1 MDKQTLLDR
10 ISKKEQQIEKLN
22 KKIKKLENQCTEEEI
37 SIADSFRDNYSKFA
51 TYCRQYN
58 LGTSFTPMSEL
69 RSAYSDLDEATTTL
83 NKYKNQLNNIIDKES
98 TEKVE
103 IFVEFLNRYKTEII
117 KYVEKN
123 IDLVT
128 KYYRLNNEYCEF
140 YNSRNSIIR
149 SGEMTED
156 EWKTELKRKK
166 IKEED
171 LQDSI
176 NPLLFE
182 VYDNRQDN
190 KINYEELNE
199 ILDKEIEAKYWN
211 MVERVTKVTGEIID
225 ASDLSIGGD
234 GNINGIIIGKEG
246 KAKLETILAGGYNQN
261 IIVNTR
267 RGQVL
272 HYRLIVNKIK

>member
-1 MDKQTLLDR
+1 MAKQTLLDR

-51 TYCRQYN
+51 TYCRQVN

-83 NKYKNQLNNIIDKES
+83 NKYKNQLNIIIDKES

-103 IFVEFLNRYKTEII
+103 IFVEFLNRYKTEVI

-128 KYYRLNNEYCEF
+128 EYYRLNNEYCEF
-140 YNSRNSIIR
+140 YNNRNSIIR

-261 IIVNTR
+261 IIVNVR

>member
-22 KKIKKLENQCTEEEI
+22 RKIKKWENQCTDEEI
-37 SIADSFRDNYSKFA
+37 SIADSFRENYSKFA
-51 TYCRQYN
+51 AYCRQYN

-83 NKYKNQLNNIIDKES
+83 NKYKNQLNIIIDKES

-103 IFVEFLNRYKTEII
+103 IFVEFLNRYKTEVI

-123 IDLVT
+123 IDLIT
-128 KYYRLNNEYCEF
+128 EYYRLNSEYCEF
-140 YNSRNSIIR
+140 YNNRNFTIR

>member
-1 MDKQTLLDR
+1 MDKQILLDR

-51 TYCRQYN
+51 TYCRQVN

-83 NKYKNQLNNIIDKES
+83 NKYKNQLNIIIDKES

-103 IFVEFLNRYKTEII
+103 IFVEFLNRYKTEVI

-128 KYYRLNNEYCEF
+128 EYYRLNNEYCEF
-140 YNSRNSIIR
+140 YNNRNSIIR

-211 MVERVTKVTGEIID
+211 MVEKVTKVTGEIID

-261 IIVNTR
+261 IIVNVR

>member
-51 TYCRQYN
+51 AYCKQYN

-69 RSAYSDLDEATTTL
+69 RNAYSDLDEATTTL
-83 NKYKNQLNNIIDKES
+83 NKYKNQLNIIIDKES

-103 IFVEFLNRYKTEII
+103 IFVEFLNRYKTEVI

-128 KYYRLNNEYCEF
+128 EYYRLNNEYCEF
-140 YNSRNSIIR
+140 YNNRNFIIR

-190 KINYEELNE
+190 KINYEKLNE

>member
-1 MDKQTLLDR
+1 
-10 ISKKEQQIEKLN
+10 
-22 KKIKKLENQCTEEEI
+22 
-37 SIADSFRDNYSKFA
+37 
-51 TYCRQYN
+51 
-58 LGTSFTPMSEL
+58 
-69 RSAYSDLDEATTTL
+69 
-83 NKYKNQLNNIIDKES
+83 
-98 TEKVE
+98 
-103 IFVEFLNRYKTEII
+103 
-117 KYVEKN
+117 
-123 IDLVT
+123 
-128 KYYRLNNEYCEF
+128 
-140 YNSRNSIIR
+140 
-149 SGEMTED
+149 MTED

-246 KAKLETILAGGYNQN
+246 NAKLETILAGGYNQN
-261 IIVNTR
+261 IIVNVR
-267 RGQVL
+267 RGQIL

>member
-1 MDKQTLLDR
+1 
-10 ISKKEQQIEKLN
+10 
-22 KKIKKLENQCTEEEI
+22 
-37 SIADSFRDNYSKFA
+37 
-51 TYCRQYN
+51 
-58 LGTSFTPMSEL
+58 
-69 RSAYSDLDEATTTL
+69 
-83 NKYKNQLNNIIDKES
+83 
-98 TEKVE
+98 
-103 IFVEFLNRYKTEII
+103 
-117 KYVEKN
+117 
-123 IDLVT
+123 
-128 KYYRLNNEYCEF
+128 
-140 YNSRNSIIR
+140 
-149 SGEMTED
+149 MTED